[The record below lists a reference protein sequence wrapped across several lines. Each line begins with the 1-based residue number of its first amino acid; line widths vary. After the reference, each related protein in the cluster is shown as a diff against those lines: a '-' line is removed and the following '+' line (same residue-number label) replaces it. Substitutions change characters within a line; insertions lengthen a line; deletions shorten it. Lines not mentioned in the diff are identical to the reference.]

1 MLTEVKLPSMKPIA
15 KMGEAGN
22 SEGIP
27 IKNIAQWTDSNRTI
41 HTKED
46 IIRGYVY
53 GGKAI
58 PVSGNLITID
68 MTQCIYVV
76 R

>member
-1 MLTEVKLPSMKPIA
+1 MLVETNLPKMIRMA
-15 KMGEAGN
+15 KMGDN
-22 SEGIP
+22 SEQVP
-27 IKNIAQWTDSNRTI
+27 IKSVAQWTDSNRTI

-58 PVSGNLITID
+58 PVSGNLITIWLNVL
-68 MTQCIYVV
+68 T
-76 R
+76 